1 MKHQLTFHRRFG
13 GELSLEQELIDLK
26 RELPAWLRPLYG
38 LALRWVLPWL
48 RSLKVKSTMI
58 DVDHQA
64 AALADTQQEQDQR
77 AALESA
83 AAILRE
89 QHPGARV
96 EIVSLEGGALQAI
109 AIEHPPAQDD
119 VAQQALGFGAL
130 EIRSP
135 WTVQQDDNA
144 NSTESTS

>member
-13 GELSLEQELIDLK
+13 GELSISQQLIDLK
-26 RELPAWLRPLYG
+26 RELPIWLRPFYG

-48 RSLKVKSTMI
+48 RNLQLKSTMA
-58 DVDHQA
+58 DLDHQA
-64 AALADTQQEQDQR
+64 AVLADAQQEQDRR

-83 AAILRE
+83 AALLRE

-96 EIVSLEGGALQAI
+96 EIVTLEGGTWLHETKLQAI
-109 AIEHPPAQDD
+109 AIEHPPASGDA
-119 VAQQALGFGAL
+119 AQRALGFGAL

-135 WTVQQDDNA
+135 WTVKP
-144 NSTESTS
+144 EP

>member
-13 GELSLEQELIDLK
+13 GELSISQQLIDLK
-26 RELPAWLRPLYG
+26 RELPIWLRPFYG

-48 RSLKVKSTMI
+48 RNLQLKSTMA
-58 DVDHQA
+58 DLDHQA

-83 AAILRE
+83 AALLRE

-96 EIVSLEGGALQAI
+96 EIVTLEGTGLRAL

-119 VAQQALGFGAL
+119 AAQRALGFGAL

-135 WTVQQDDNA
+135 WTVKP
-144 NSTESTS
+144 EP